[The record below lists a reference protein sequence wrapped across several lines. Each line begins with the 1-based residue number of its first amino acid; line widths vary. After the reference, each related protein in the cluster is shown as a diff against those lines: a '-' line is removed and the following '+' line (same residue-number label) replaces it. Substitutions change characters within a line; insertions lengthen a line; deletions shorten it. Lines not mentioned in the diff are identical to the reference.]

1 MMERLLTMADAME
14 RIPVSRNTM
23 QRMVSTGTLRS
34 IKIGARRFIPETAVN
49 EYLERLQTPA

>member
-1 MMERLLTMADAME
+1 MADAME